1 MKFDFKKLNMKYL
14 LDKVKKPIDGQGK
27 GEDKDNSKIF
37 DKVGNFFNYEPQ
49 KEKVLSREDF
59 KGAGDPYYA
68 SVCAGFKVTE
78 RLLWLV
84 LAIFMVFSL
93 VTNYKE
99 ITYNNVFYLFRDFS
113 SIAEQQSSGYQVLSY
128 DSDERQKFALFR
140 GGIASASPSYVS
152 VFTAGGRR
160 TLKNNTDYD
169 APNVIC
175 CDKYVL
181 VYDTA
186 GSSFSIYNS
195 FAKIHNQKLD
205 SPIMDA
211 DFYSDGSFALATR
224 KNDAET
230 VIYIYD
236 GDIKPIAEC
245 RDNRYVF
252 DMSLYGK
259 KEKLSALYYEA
270 GSGVGRTVICEY
282 DISNAGKD
290 IKEIVLDGEFP
301 IECAYLSNGYM
312 AIITNRSVHIY
323 DDDMR
328 ERESISFN
336 DSEITAFCASEDGA
350 AVSVSSGTQ
359 KRVIAFDKKG
369 ELIYNDV
376 TFENV
381 RDIGIAEKSVFLHS
395 VSGVT
400 RIDTKRD
407 KIEFLSSEDGKMLVY
422 DELTVIVCGDAKAEY
437 IVFDK

>member
-1 MKFDFKKLNMKYL
+1 MKFDFKKFNMQEL
-14 LDKVKKPIDGQGK
+14 LAKVKKPKDGEIPDSSSENAK
-27 GEDKDNSKIF
+27 LF
-37 DKVGNFFNYEPQ
+37 DKVGDFFNYEPQ
-49 KEKVLSREDF
+49 KEKVLRREDF

-68 SVCAGFKVTE
+68 SVHAGFKVTE

-113 SIAEQQSSGYQVLSY
+113 SIAEQQSSSYQVLSY

-140 GGIASASPSYVS
+140 GGIVSASPSYIS

-186 GSSFSIYNS
+186 GSSFSVYNS

-205 SPIMDA
+205 SPITDA
-211 DFYSDGSFALATR
+211 DFDADGSFALATR

-236 GDIKPIAEC
+236 GDIKLIAEC

-252 DMSLYGK
+252 DMSLYSK
-259 KEKLSALYYEA
+259 KEKLAALYYEA
-270 GSGVGRTVICEY
+270 GNGIGRTVICEY
-282 DISNAGKD
+282 DISGAGKD
-290 IKEIVLDGEFP
+290 INEIALDGEFP

-312 AIITNRSVHIY
+312 ALITNSSVHIY

-328 ERESISFN
+328 ERETVNFADFEIS
-336 DSEITAFCASEDGA
+336 AFDASENGA
-350 AVSVSSGTQ
+350 AVAVSNGTQ
-359 KRVIAFDKKG
+359 KKVIAFDKKG
-369 ELIYNDV
+369 ELIYNDI

-381 RDIGIAEKSVFLHS
+381 RDIGVAEKSVFLHS
-395 VSGVT
+395 ASGVT
-400 RIDTKRD
+400 RIDTKKD
-407 KIEFLSSEDGKMLVY
+407 KSEHLSSEDGKMLIY
-422 DELTVIVCGDAKAEY
+422 DEFTVIVCGDAKAEY